1 MKTGG
6 GVTKKKKT
14 EWNPRMEF
22 DVISVGDGSV
32 LSKDYGD
39 PRRYVVTRGN
49 ESPRD
54 VARKREQEERAK
66 RGAGDRAG
74 TDPRDDAV

>member
-1 MKTGG
+1 
-6 GVTKKKKT
+6 
-14 EWNPRMEF
+14 MEF

-32 LSKDYGD
+32 LWKDYGE
-39 PRRYVVTRGN
+39 PRMYVVTRGS

-66 RGAGDRAG
+66 RGAVSRK
-74 TDPRDDAV
+74 